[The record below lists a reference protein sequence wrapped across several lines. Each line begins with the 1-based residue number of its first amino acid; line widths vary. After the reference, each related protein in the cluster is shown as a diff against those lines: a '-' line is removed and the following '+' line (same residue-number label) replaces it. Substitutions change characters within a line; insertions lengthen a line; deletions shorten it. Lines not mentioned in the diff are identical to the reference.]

1 MLYVLGAKEEDVSTL
16 IWYIEIA
23 GPLKHASACMKI
35 LFISGM
41 VISGGGEVTIR
52 SNNYYGCT

>member
-23 GPLKHASACMKI
+23 GPLRHASACMNI
-35 LFISGM
+35 LFTSGM
-41 VISGGGEVTIR
+41 VIFGGVEVTLR
-52 SNNYYGCT
+52 SNNYYRCT